1 MPKSRAQ
8 SEAKLQAALDSMR
21 RTYST
26 TEFREWNANS
36 ITKAYRIGATF
47 PTVLV
52 RMGAIETDY
61 GMVKLTPRMEGLRAS
76 TIRKGMN
83 EYANSYRK
91 AKIAPRVKALVP
103 TQSTDFSDLVIAL
116 KAKLKQEVMS
126 ELLASLK

>member
-76 TIRKGMN
+76 TIRKAMN

>member
-26 TEFREWNANS
+26 TEFREWNSAS
-36 ITKAYRIGATF
+36 ITKTYRIGATF
-47 PTVLV
+47 PTVLAK
-52 RMGAIETDY
+52 MGAIETDY

-76 TIRKGMN
+76 TVRKQMN
-83 EYANSYRK
+83 EYSHSYKK
-91 AKIAPRVKALVP
+91 ARTVP
-103 TQSTDFSDLVIAL
+103 TVRASVKTESTFDEIVIAL

>member
-8 SEAKLQAALDSMR
+8 SEAKLQAALDSMK

-26 TEFREWNANS
+26 TEFREWNAS
-36 ITKAYRIGATF
+36 AITKAYRIGATF
-47 PTVLV
+47 PTVLA
-52 RMGAIETDY
+52 RMGVIETDY

-76 TIRKGMN
+76 TIRKQMN
-83 EYANSYRK
+83 EYAHSYRK
-91 AKIAPRVKALVP
+91 TRTAPIVKALVS

>member
-21 RTYST
+21 RLYST
-26 TEFREWNANS
+26 TEFREWNSAS
-36 ITKAYRIGATF
+36 ITRAHRIGATF
-47 PTVLV
+47 PTVLAK
-52 RMGAIETDY
+52 MGAIETDY

-76 TIRKGMN
+76 TIRKQMN
-83 EYANSYRK
+83 EYSHSYKK
-91 AKIAPRVKALVP
+91 ARTVPTVRASAP